1 MGMPAKLMVVV
12 VNGGCGEGTELLRKA
27 VVNLSLMTIVKSRFG
42 FTDAF
47 VQIAAIG
54 PILPCS
60 CILMAEAI
68 FPDTTLDAIEHHTI
82 ITTISS
88 NPGGKW
94 LGNLLVLKMNRKC
107 TATFN
112 VTPADEAA
120 AVDVV
125 QCNGQSR
132 RIVYPG
138 AMPWNQFI
146 VRPTT
151 STIGV
156 TVKYKGDNI
165 SKARWVTYRLQT
177 FSNFRDEDLLA
188 PSVIYWSLNA
198 RIIHRVLCLLTALL
212 PVLHSHRRHAPPGV
226 RIILLVAAEL
236 SEVEVSLQSSGKDAM
251 DILEHLIQS
260 YTLNQIV
267 TQELSL
273 DQSNIFGLKVG
284 DLIGAVASLYRRD
297 SYELATAKRVYAII
311 AKTIVV
317 NTKA

>member
-1 MGMPAKLMVVV
+1 
-12 VNGGCGEGTELLRKA
+12 
-27 VVNLSLMTIVKSRFG
+27 
-42 FTDAF
+42 
-47 VQIAAIG
+47 
-54 PILPCS
+54 
-60 CILMAEAI
+60 
-68 FPDTTLDAIEHHTI
+68 
-82 ITTISS
+82 
-88 NPGGKW
+88 
-94 LGNLLVLKMNRKC
+94 MNRTG

-125 QCNGQSR
+125 QWNGQTR

-138 AMPWNQFI
+138 AMPWNRFI

-198 RIIHRVLCLLTALL
+198 RIIHRVLHLLTALL

-236 SEVEVSLQSSGKDAM
+236 SEVEASLQYSGKDAM

-273 DQSNIFGLKVG
+273 DQLNIFGLKVG
-284 DLIGAVASLYRRD
+284 DLIEVVASLYRRD